1 MFSFF
6 YFFILLSTNLIFFV
20 FFFFFFKQKTAYE
33 MLRSLV
39 GSEMCIRD
47 RSTGEINER
56 QMPLHTRFTELVGIE
71 HPVLCGGMQYVG
83 YAGLSA
89 AVSNAG
95 GLGTVSALTARDPDL
110 LRAEIRACA
119 ALTSKP
125 FAVNFT
131 ILPMMGDM
139 LKDYHLLV
147 QVVIDEGV
155 KVVQT
160 AGNSPDRM
168 KLHDGRTLLKWFK
181 DAGIVVIHKCMSVK
195 HALAAERGGVDC
207 ISLGA
212 YEYGGHIGNGDTTHW
227 VQQAKAGLAL
237 KVPFIVAGATAHGS
251 QLAAALAM
259 GASGVEIGTGFMATQ
274 ECNIQQG
281 IKDCITSP
289 TTDDTSTILL
299 LRKVHNVGRFY
310 KNDLTKKVA
319 ALEEA
324 HPGEF
329 GPLAPYMTGKRTFKS
344 LQESGDPDDSAWTC
358 GVATSFITSVPTCKE
373 FLETLV
379 GTAEDSIRASANLIA
394 SRL

>member
-1 MFSFF
+1 
-6 YFFILLSTNLIFFV
+6 
-20 FFFFFFKQKTAYE
+20 
-33 MLRSLV
+33 
-39 GSEMCIRD
+39 
-47 RSTGEINER
+47 
-56 QMPLHTRFTELVGIE
+56 MPLSTRFTQLLGID
-71 HPVLCGGMQYVG
+71 HPILCGGMQYVG
-83 YAGLSA
+83 YHELCA

-95 GLGTVSALTARDPDL
+95 GLGTVSALTASTPGTLRD
-110 LRAEIRACA
+110 EIRKTR
-119 ALTSKP
+119 ALTEKP

-147 QVVIDEGV
+147 QTVIDEGV

-160 AGNSPDRM
+160 AGNSPDRF
-168 KLHDGRTLLKWFK
+168 KLKDGRTLLQWLKE
-181 DAGIVVIHKCMSVK
+181 AGIVVIHKCMSVK

-227 VQQAKAGLAL
+227 VQQAKAGVVL

-274 ECNIQQG
+274 ECNIKQG

-289 TTDDTSTILL
+289 KTDENSTILL

-310 KNDLTKKVA
+310 KNPLTKKVA
-319 ALEEA
+319 ELEEK

-329 GPLAPYMTGKRTFKS
+329 GPLAPYMTGKRTYKS
-344 LQESGDPDDSAWTC
+344 LQESGDAEDSAWTC
-358 GVATSFITSVPTCKE
+358 GVATSFITSVPTCEDFIK
-373 FLETLV
+373 TLV
-379 GTAEDSIRASANLIA
+379 STAEAAIRQNVALITP